1 LVYPLTNKNIEKI
14 YRKFIEIRFLE
25 LEISKRYSEGKMRCP
40 VHLSIGQ
47 EIVPAILSLL
57 VNKSDFFISTHRG
70 HAHYIAKNGNISEMI
85 SEIYGKNTG
94 TSKGKGGSMHLIDT
108 KVNFMGTSAIVGNSI
123 PVGVGLG
130 LSNKIN
136 NKKSLS
142 FVFFG
147 DGATEEGVFYEAVN
161 FSAVKEIPVVYIC
174 ENNKYSVYSPLDV
187 RQPKNRDIHKILNG
201 MGIKT
206 FFSHSKSLNEIHSTL
221 NRAIKYTKIKR
232 KPVFIECM
240 TSRWLEHC
248 GPNNDDS
255 LEYRD
260 IKELE
265 AYKKNDFQKKL
276 ESKLENDFVSKTQKE
291 VLKKI
296 NFAFKFAELSPTP
309 KKKDLKSNVFKT

>member
-1 LVYPLTNKNIEKI
+1 MVYSLTIKEIQRI
-14 YRKFIEIRFLE
+14 YKKFIEIRFLE

-40 VHLSIGQ
+40 VHLSLGQ

-57 VNKSDFFISTHRG
+57 VNKSDYFISTHRG
-70 HAHYIAKNGNISEMI
+70 HAHYLAKNGNVSEMI
-85 SEIYGKNTG
+85 SEIYGKKTG

-136 NKKSLS
+136 NKRSLS

-147 DGATEEGVFYEAVN
+147 DGATEEGVFYESVN

-174 ENNKYSVYSPLDV
+174 ENNQYSVYSPLDV
-187 RQPKNRDIHKILNG
+187 RQPKNRNIHKILNG
-201 MGIKT
+201 MGVKT
-206 FFSHSKSLNEIHSTL
+206 FFSQSKSVKEIYSILNK
-221 NRAIKYTKIKR
+221 AIKYSKNR
-232 KPVFIECM
+232 MKPVFVEFM

-248 GPNNDDS
+248 GPNNDDN
-255 LEYRD
+255 LRYRD
-260 IKELE
+260 VKELE
-265 AYKKNDFQKKL
+265 VYKKNDFQRKL
-276 ESKLENDFVSKTQKE
+276 EIKLENNFVTKTQKQ

-296 NFAFKFAELSPTP
+296 NFAFKFAELSPIP
-309 KKKDLKSNVFKT
+309 KKEDLKKNVFKV